1 MLPVGRERP
10 SVSASLSAW
19 RSMARLAASRTR
31 LSAQGDFGSHWS
43 GKSSQKIPSSGA
55 TSRMPGVRLMS
66 CAVGP
71 VRSMARST
79 SPLFSAA
86 ARVVSSGRLRKTSRL
101 MDGGLR
107 Q

>member
-1 MLPVGRERP
+1 M
-10 SVSASLSAW
+10 
-19 RSMARLAASRTR
+19 
-31 LSAQGDFGSHWS
+31 
-43 GKSSQKIPSSGA
+43 PSSGA
-55 TSRMPGVRLMS
+55 TSRRPDVRLTS

-71 VRSMARST
+71 VSSIARST

-86 ARVVSSGRLRKTSRL
+86 ARVVSSGRLRKTMRL